1 MGPLGAWLV
10 AGFLGLGLLF
20 TVLVSSYAR
29 YAGGVETRLFLGLP
43 PPTAWMLYGVWLFP
57 LLIILVCMFHFDR
70 YFSKDDER
78 AFEALIRKKRSEKEG
93 GD

>member
-1 MGPLGAWLV
+1 
-10 AGFLGLGLLF
+10 
-20 TVLVSSYAR
+20 
-29 YAGGVETRLFLGLP
+29 
-43 PPTAWMLYGVWLFP
+43 MLYGVWLFP

-78 AFEALIRKKRSEKEG
+78 AFEALIRKKRSEEEG